1 MSIRLIDVYE
11 SIMQDPVEE
20 TGVSRTHMVLYELLL
35 ERTPETNISHKGMPS
50 LEGHVKFVD
59 SMPYSKWYLI
69 QDWPDTYEEAVFE
82 KKRPEWTGSIYLTDR
97 REVGIFVFK
106 KRWRQGIGKAAIEE
120 LLQRHP
126 GNLLANINPNNE
138 RSIQFFEEL
147 GAKHIQNTYEICGGD

>member
-1 MSIRLIDVYE
+1 MSVRLIDVYE
-11 SIMQDPVEE
+11 SIMQDPVNE

-69 QDWPDTYEEAVFE
+69 QTDDAYA
-82 KKRPEWTGSIYLTDR
+82 GAIYLTDR
-97 REVGIFVFK
+97 REVGIFIFK
-106 KRWRQGIGKAAIEE
+106 LWQRKGIGKAAIEE
-120 LLQRHP
+120 LLRRHP
-126 GNLLANINPNNE
+126 GNLLANIAPQNE

>member
-50 LEGHVKFVD
+50 LEG
-59 SMPYSKWYLI
+59 
-69 QDWPDTYEEAVFE
+69 
-82 KKRPEWTGSIYLTDR
+82 
-97 REVGIFVFK
+97 REVGIFIFK
-106 KRWRQGIGKAAIEE
+106 MWQRKGIGKAAIEE